1 MKKLFAI
8 LAFALFAAVSYG
20 QSCSATE
27 PCVQLPIANPNNLP
41 SLTVLLS
48 CTGTTCTTGTLQTFT
63 AAQTLTTPCP
73 TVSGTPWKCVSWS
86 QTKTPQNYNDLE
98 PWGTL
103 VYYVVEGTNGEG
115 VLAASPI
122 LPFQI
127 PQASQAPAFGAITV
141 VTTGTVGPQ

>member
-1 MKKLFAI
+1 MKRVLFLI
-8 LAFALFAAVSYG
+8 FALSFAMASYG
-20 QSCSATE
+20 QSCTATE
-27 PCVQLPIANPNNLP
+27 PCVQLPIQNTNNLP

-48 CTGTTCTTGTLQTFT
+48 CTGATCTTGTLQTFT
-63 AAQTLTTPCP
+63 AAQTIATPCP

-103 VYYVVEGTNGEG
+103 VYYVAEGTNGEG

-122 LPFQI
+122 VPFQV
-127 PQASQAPAFGAITV
+127 PQASQAPAFGTITV
-141 VTTGTVGPQ
+141 VTSGTPGPQ